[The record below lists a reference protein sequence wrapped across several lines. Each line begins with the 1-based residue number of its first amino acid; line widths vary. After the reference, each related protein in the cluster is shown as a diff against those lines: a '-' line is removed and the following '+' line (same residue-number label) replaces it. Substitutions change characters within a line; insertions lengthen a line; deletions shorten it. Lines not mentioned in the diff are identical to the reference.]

1 MAFFFFFTVEIH
13 LNNFLVEETIDVRV
27 MWSLSKLERTPSSA
41 WFSARLFLTF
51 SVNSNTSEE
60 ISRLGFQGRMTSPRL
75 HVVSWQEMQIWPQ
88 PLCTQP
94 KMGSARPERN
104 PGSPKMLQQVTLV
117 LSRTHYPLTKQWR
130 WDLCFFSFEW
140 NIPEWCMGSSR

>member
-1 MAFFFFFTVEIH
+1 MAIFFTVEIH

-27 MWSLSKLERTPSSA
+27 MWSLSKLERTLSSA

-51 SVNSNTSEE
+51 SVNSDTSEE

-75 HVVSWQEMQIWPQ
+75 CVVPWQVMQIWPQ
-88 PLCTQP
+88 PLCAQH

-104 PGSPKMLQQVTLV
+104 LGSPKTLQQVTLV
-117 LSRTHYPLTKQWR
+117 LSRTHYPLTRHWR